1 MTFFK
6 TILVFGLKKT
16 EFGNHSYNV
25 ENLKNLSVRVTLSRL
40 GLGLRLGL
48 SLELG
53 YGLTGLRSCLHFLS
67 LVEIWNSE
75 RSKFFIWIFLFG
87 NENNPRRNR
96 SSLPQPRAEHYDTDK
111 HFYRTGSRKAFKHD
125 KRVVVGCY
133 TFKMHFRTCSII
145 FYISFYIMV
154 VSFRFSSLTLWQ
166 IWGSLFL
173 QNCSY

>member
-67 LVEIWNSE
+67 LVEI
-75 RSKFFIWIFLFG
+75 
-87 NENNPRRNR
+87 
-96 SSLPQPRAEHYDTDK
+96 
-111 HFYRTGSRKAFKHD
+111 
-125 KRVVVGCY
+125 
-133 TFKMHFRTCSII
+133 
-145 FYISFYIMV
+145 
-154 VSFRFSSLTLWQ
+154 
-166 IWGSLFL
+166 
-173 QNCSY
+173 